1 MLCHI
6 QIHLLILL
14 EILSF
19 LSHGLNPLAAF
30 TIFGYKDSDFPRNL
44 FRISKKTY
52 KILGKYLDDKRKMP
66 IFAPTNP
73 ARFP

>member
-30 TIFGYKDSDFPRNL
+30 TNLATKIAIFHETCSELAKNL
-44 FRISKKTY
+44 
-52 KILGKYLDDKRKMP
+52 
-66 IFAPTNP
+66 
-73 ARFP
+73 